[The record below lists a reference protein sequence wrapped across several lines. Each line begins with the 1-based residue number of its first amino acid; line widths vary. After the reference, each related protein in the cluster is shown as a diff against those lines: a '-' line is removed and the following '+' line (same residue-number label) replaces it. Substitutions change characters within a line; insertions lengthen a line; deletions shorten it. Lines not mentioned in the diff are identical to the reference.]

1 MSKTVKILVFG
12 ALLFGAGCFFGLVA
26 QWIGERYDLIFS
38 PSMSLLYL
46 GLWFFGA
53 LVAIAVTG
61 GLVAVLFRAFW
72 VAAVAFALSALGMF
86 LLWEISIVSGICA
99 AVYFLIGLLYV
110 AGVRG
115 EMGSRIRFSVWR
127 VMVSQSMLLV
137 VLVAIAC
144 TSLYFG
150 YAAEIEREGFSLPE
164 STVNWVVDIADEYL
178 DTILPEGSLT
188 PEEKEEALDEL
199 RATLEGDVSE
209 SVEPYEKYIPV
220 GLAVFAFMILS
231 PVILILSFIPILLL
245 ALLFF
250 ILTST
255 GVVRKV
261 TRTVKVTRLS
271 IEEGEPSGRE
281 RAGRERAEETT
292 ISE

>member
-1 MSKTVKILVFG
+1 MSKTIKILIFG
-12 ALLFGAGCFFGLVA
+12 ALLVAAGCLWGYVCGM
-26 QWIGERYDLIFS
+26 IGERYDLIFS

-46 GLWFFGA
+46 GIWFLGA

-61 GLVAVLFRAFW
+61 AFVAVLFRAFW
-72 VAAVAFALSALGMF
+72 MAAVVFALSAVGMF

-115 EMGSRIRFSVWR
+115 EMGSRLRFSVWR
-127 VMVSQSMLLV
+127 VVVSQSMLLV

-150 YAAEIEREGFSLPE
+150 YAADIEREGFSLPE
-164 STVNWVVDIADEYL
+164 GTVNLVVDIADEYL

-188 PEEKEEALDEL
+188 PEEKEDALEEL
-199 RATLEGDVSE
+199 RATLEGDLSDKVA
-209 SVEPYEKYIPV
+209 PYEKYIPV
-220 GLAVFAFMILS
+220 GLAVIAFMILT

-245 ALLFF
+245 ALFFF

-271 IEEGEPSGRE
+271 IEEEPSGRE
-281 RAGRERAEETT
+281 RVKETT
-292 ISE
+292 TSEEL

>member
-1 MSKTVKILVFG
+1 MSKTIKILIFG
-12 ALLFGAGCFFGLVA
+12 ALLVAVGCLWGYVCGM
-26 QWIGERYDLIFS
+26 IGERYDLIFS

-53 LVAIAVTG
+53 LVVIAVTG

-127 VMVSQSMLLV
+127 VMISQSMLLV

-164 STVNWVVDIADEYL
+164 GAVNWVVDIADEYL

-199 RATLEGDVSE
+199 RATLEGDVSD
-209 SVEPYEKYIPV
+209 SVVTYEKYIAV
-220 GLAVFAFMILS
+220 GLAVFAFMILA
-231 PVILILSFIPILLL
+231 PVMLILSFVPILLL

-271 IEEGEPSGRE
+271 IEEGERSGRE
-281 RAGRERAEETT
+281 RVRETT
-292 ISE
+292 TSEQL

>member
-1 MSKTVKILVFG
+1 MAKTIKILIFG
-12 ALLFGAGCFFGLVA
+12 ALLVAAGCLWGYVCGM
-26 QWIGERYDLIFS
+26 IGERYDLIFS

-46 GLWFFGA
+46 GIWFLGA

-61 GLVAVLFRAFW
+61 AFVAVLFRAFW
-72 VAAVAFALSALGMF
+72 MAAVVFALSAVGMF

-115 EMGSRIRFSVWR
+115 EMGSRLRFSVWR

-150 YAAEIEREGFSLPE
+150 YAADIEREGFSLPE
-164 STVNWVVDIADEYL
+164 GTVNLVVDIADEYL
-178 DTILPEGSLT
+178 DAILPEGSLT
-188 PEEKEEALDEL
+188 PEEKEDALEEL
-199 RATLEGDVSE
+199 RATLEGDLSDKVA
-209 SVEPYEKYIPV
+209 PYEKYIPV
-220 GLAVFAFMILS
+220 GLAVIAFMILA

-245 ALLFF
+245 ALFFF

-271 IEEGEPSGRE
+271 IEEREPSGRE
-281 RAGRERAEETT
+281 RVKETT
-292 ISE
+292 TSEEL